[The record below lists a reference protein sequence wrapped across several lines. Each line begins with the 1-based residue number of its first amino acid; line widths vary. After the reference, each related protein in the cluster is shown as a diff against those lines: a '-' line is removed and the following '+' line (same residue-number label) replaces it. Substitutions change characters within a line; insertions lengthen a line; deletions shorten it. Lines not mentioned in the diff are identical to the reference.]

1 MTTTAQTHRLGRA
14 KRRGI
19 GQGRTLAATVLAA
32 AAVGAFTAGG
42 LGAAAPAA
50 AGEHK
55 WVAIAYSPVDKQFGY
70 AHSET
75 EEEAATWA
83 LHNCGEVAGFCA
95 LAAIA
100 PKGNCVALA
109 TRGIGEEYN
118 GGRGKDRGSAM
129 AAAPAPLYGSQIKFS
144 YCM

>member
-1 MTTTAQTHRLGRA
+1 MIAMGKSAKSPARRMMT
-14 KRRGI
+14 
-19 GQGRTLAATVLAA
+19 ATVLAA

-42 LGAAAPAA
+42 LGAAAPAEA
-50 AGEHK
+50 AEHK

-75 EEEAATWA
+75 EDGAVTWA

-95 LAAIA
+95 LAVVA

-118 GGRGKDRGSAM
+118 GGRGKDRPKAM
-129 AAAPAPLYGSQIKFS
+129 KAALEPLYGGQIKFS